1 MHEKISNCFKDLFLA
16 HKNENIAAGVI
27 LPEKIHV
34 TRGKQVRRQP
44 VQGFSLSIL
53 FNILKTNRFQVDWQC
68 LDKLGYLFFTSIIHS
83 VLSGCESRRFSME
96 IDSTKLAA
104 PPIFLIGHW
113 RNGTTFLHNLMCRD
127 PNHTFLRTY
136 QALAPGSFLFSD
148 VQKFAGRMD
157 PIIPIKKRPMDN
169 VKFGVYEPAEDEF
182 AMAALTGISP
192 YMEVLFPIKY
202 GKESDYKYPD
212 FRNEQEKELWGKAFV
227 YLLKKLTVFENKR
240 IVLKSPPHTARIK
253 TLLEL
258 FPDARFVHIIR
269 NPYDVFPSNLKL
281 WRDAFSLSFLQTVN
295 NNEIIEIIL
304 SNYEQM
310 YKRFH
315 EEKSLIPD
323 SNFVE
328 IRFEDLEKDPL
339 GRMRFIYD
347 RLGLPDFDIFSSYA
361 SAHIKSLGN
370 YKKNIFRLSP
380 SIKKRIRKKWLQTFD
395 IYGYDI

>member
-1 MHEKISNCFKDLFLA
+1 MA

-44 VQGFSLSIL
+44 VQGFSLSTL
-53 FNILKTNRFQVDWQC
+53 FNILKTNRFHVDWQC
-68 LDKLGYLFFTSIIHS
+68 LDKLGYLSFTSIIHS
-83 VLSGCESRRFSME
+83 VLSRRESRRFSRK
-96 IDSTKLAA
+96 IDSTPLAA

-136 QALAPGSFLFSD
+136 QALAPGSFLLSG
-148 VQKFAGRMD
+148 VQRAIGRLD
-157 PIIPIKKRPMDN
+157 KIVPIKKRPMDN
-169 VKFGVYEPAEDEF
+169 VKFGAYEPAEDEF
-182 AMAALTGISP
+182 AMVALTGISP
-192 YMEVLFPIKY
+192 YMEVLFPRTY
-202 GKESDYKYPD
+202 GKKSGYRYPD
-212 FRNEQEKELWGKAFV
+212 FRNAQEKELWGKTFI

-258 FPDARFVHIIR
+258 FPDAKFVHIIR

-281 WRDAFSLSFLQTVN
+281 WRDAFSSSFLQTVN
-295 NNEIIEIIL
+295 SNEIVEIIL

-310 YKRFH
+310 YQRFH

-347 RLGLPDFDIFSSYA
+347 SLNLPDFDSFFSYA
-361 SAHIKSLGN
+361 SAHIKTLEN
-370 YKKNIFRLSP
+370 YRKNVFKLSP
-380 SIKKRIRKKWLQTFD
+380 FIKERIREKWLRTFD
-395 IYGYDI
+395 IYGYDT

>member
-1 MHEKISNCFKDLFLA
+1 MA

-44 VQGFSLSIL
+44 VQGFSLSTL

-68 LDKLGYLFFTSIIHS
+68 LDKLGYLSFTSIIHS
-83 VLSGCESRRFSME
+83 VLSRRESRRFSRK
-96 IDSTKLAA
+96 IDSTPLAA

-136 QALAPGSFLFSD
+136 QALLPGSFLLPN
-148 VQKFAGRMD
+148 VQRAVGRLD
-157 PIIPIKKRPMDN
+157 KIVPIKKRPMDN
-169 VKFGVYEPAEDEF
+169 VKFGAYEPAEDEF
-182 AMAALTGISP
+182 AMVALTGISP
-192 YMEVLFPIKY
+192 YMEVLFPRTY
-202 GKESDYKYPD
+202 GKESGYRYPG
-212 FRNEQEKELWGKAFV
+212 FRNAREKALWGKTFI

-258 FPDARFVHIIR
+258 FPDAKFVHIIR

-281 WRDAFSLSFLQTVN
+281 WRDAFSSSFLQAVN
-295 NNEIIEIIL
+295 SDEIVEIIL

-310 YKRFH
+310 YQCFH

-339 GRMRFIYD
+339 GRMKFIYD
-347 RLGLPDFDIFSSYA
+347 SLKLPDFDIFSLYA
-361 SAHIKSLGN
+361 SAHIKTLEN
-370 YKKNIFRLSP
+370 YRKNVFKLSP
-380 SIKKRIRKKWLQTFD
+380 FIKQRIREKWLQTFD
-395 IYGYDI
+395 IYEYDT